1 MGEKRATSG
10 KLGEI
15 GLECLNHCN
24 GSLSIPDRQ
33 YAQMASFIPRQTCIG
48 CFIVTLRH
56 ITIFVFLLLSAQFAR
71 SAEPLD
77 SISSIRALPPEK
89 AALHLPAVI
98 EAVVTFYNP
107 VKNNCLVY
115 DGEEGIFV
123 TLMDDVS
130 TRPKMAVGTRL
141 RIEGITQPGDF
152 LPSIQAHRV
161 TWLGDGSLP
170 EPRHISGSELF
181 FPSLDC
187 QWVQISAII
196 VGNHNSSGGT
206 QDITLVGEVSGWT
219 FMIRFPDDWK
229 EGQRAAEL
237 MQRPVRIRGVVGSL
251 CNGQR
256 QLTSRYL
263 FVHSVAQIIP
273 LETAP
278 PDHEPPLRA
287 INELLRSDA
296 TSESNVRVRGTVT
309 HAASDGLY
317 LRGKG
322 GSLLVRTAIT
332 NSFKPGMEVE
342 AEGFPAIAMFRPVL
356 RASRVTVRDQVP
368 PPLPEALDITG
379 NNLIR
384 QQAELVTVDADFLT
398 IREGSDDDIILQ
410 CRADSWVF
418 EARLAKHSALPE
430 GLAANDRLRLIGICE
445 LTNTRPLAADS
456 LADGFRIQLRNAA
469 DITILSQAPWW
480 TLNRL
485 LWALAIVGVIALAF
499 LAWVAQLRSHVDTQ
513 TKIISKQI
521 EQTAVK
527 DERQRVAREL
537 HDTIEQELAG
547 LSIQLSN
554 ARQRLA
560 RTPQQADQAL
570 DLAQRMLR
578 HCREEAR
585 TSIRDLRSVALD
597 QHGLAGALGEFLT
610 PLAAECGAKFIVE
623 EHGESSRP
631 TGHVAMHL
639 LRIAQEAVTNA
650 ARHANPRE
658 IRMRLE
664 YGADALTLEIRDDGT
679 GFDPTAAAPRGHFG
693 VLGIRERVNKLH
705 ATLNIESAP
714 GAGTTIRVVVPSQ
727 TQLNGEIP

>member
-1 MGEKRATSG
+1 
-10 KLGEI
+10 
-15 GLECLNHCN
+15 
-24 GSLSIPDRQ
+24 
-33 YAQMASFIPRQTCIG
+33 MASIIPRPTCLG
-48 CFIVTLRH
+48 FSIVKLRH
-56 ITIFVFLLLSAQFAR
+56 ILIFIFLLLTVHLAR
-71 SAEPLD
+71 AEESLD
-77 SISSIRALPPEK
+77 SISTIRALAPEK

-115 DGEEGIFV
+115 DGKEGMFV
-123 TLMDDVS
+123 TLMDDPA

-141 RIEGITQPGDF
+141 RFEGTTQPGDF
-152 LPSIQAHRV
+152 LPSIEARHV

-181 FPSLDC
+181 LPSLDC
-187 QWVQISAII
+187 QWVEISAII
-196 VGNHNSSGGT
+196 IGNSNSTGRT
-206 QDITLVGEVSGWT
+206 LNITLVAEVSGWT
-219 FMIRFPDDWK
+219 FLVRFPDNWK
-229 EGQRAAEL
+229 ESQRAAEL
-237 MQRPVRIRGVVGSL
+237 MQRPVKIRGVVGSL

-263 FVHSVAQIIP
+263 FVNSIEQIIP
-273 LETAP
+273 TETAIS
-278 PDHEPPLRA
+278 DHEPPLRA
-287 INELLRSDA
+287 INELLRSDS
-296 TSESNVRVRGTVT
+296 TSQSNVRVRGTVI

-317 LRGKG
+317 LRGEG
-322 GSLLVRTAIT
+322 DCLLVRTAIT
-332 NSFKPGMEVE
+332 NGFAPGMRVE

-356 RASRVTVRDQVP
+356 RASRVTIFEHTP
-368 PPLPEALDITG
+368 PPLPEPLDLTG

-384 QQAELVTVDADFLT
+384 QQAELVTVDADLLT
-398 IREGSDDDIILQ
+398 IREGSSDDAVLQ
-410 CRADSWVF
+410 CRADSWIF
-418 EARLAKHSALPE
+418 EARLADRNSLPLALAP
-430 GLAANDRLRLIGICE
+430 NDRLRLTGICE
-445 LTNTRPLAADS
+445 LTNNQPLSADS
-456 LADGFRIQLRNAA
+456 LADGFRIELRNAA
-469 DITILSQAPWW
+469 DITILRHAPWW
-480 TLNRL
+480 TLHRL
-485 LWALAIVGVIALAF
+485 LWALAIVGGLALAF
-499 LAWVAQLRSHVDTQ
+499 LAWVAQLHQHVDSQ

-560 RTPQQADQAL
+560 RTPDKADQAL

-597 QHGLAGALGEFLT
+597 QHGLAGALGEFLA
-610 PLAAECGAKFIVE
+610 PLATECGAKFIVE
-623 EHGESSRP
+623 ERGESSGP

-650 ARHANPRE
+650 ARHATPRE

-664 YGADALTLEIRDDGT
+664 YGADSLTLEIRDDGT
-679 GFDPTAAAPRGHFG
+679 GFDPTAPAPRGHFG
-693 VLGIRERVNKLH
+693 VLGIRERANKLH
-705 ATLNIESAP
+705 ATLSIESAP

-727 TQLNGEIP
+727 PQVNGENP